1 MAMVE
6 QLLWVEMLFKL
17 AAGLALLSAPTATA
31 AVMGWPRPGS
41 AFWPR
46 LLGAILIGIGLASAL
61 NARAAGG
68 RGLALGGSVSI
79 NLAVATFLFVSGMLR
94 PPQTRRGR
102 LLSWLIV
109 ATLFLLSLIEI
120 GAG

>member
-1 MAMVE
+1 MVQ
-6 QLLWVEMLFKL
+6 QLLWVEMLSKL
-17 AAGLALLSAPTATA
+17 AAGLVLLIAPGTTA

-46 LLGAILIGIGLASAL
+46 LLGAILIGIGLASGL
-61 NARAAGG
+61 NGRAAGL

-79 NLAVATFLFVSGMLR
+79 NLAAAAFLLVAVLTH
-94 PPQTRRGR
+94 PPAARRGR
-102 LLSWLIV
+102 LISWLIV

-120 GAG
+120 ALAG